1 MNVGK
6 DDEYIADGNVK
17 MVYWFWKMAISQKA
31 KHTHTLGLKSSTL
44 SIYPSEMRTYVH
56 KKTYTQT
63 FIGVLFP
70 IAKCLLKKEKEYII
84 EGKTQFTT
92 SLTESI

>member
-1 MNVGK
+1 
-6 DDEYIADGNVK
+6 
-17 MVYWFWKMAISQKA
+17 
-31 KHTHTLGLKSSTL
+31 
-44 SIYPSEMRTYVH
+44 MRTYVH

-63 FIGVLFP
+63 FKGVLFP
-70 IAKCLLKKEKEYII
+70 IAKTWEQPESLLKKEKEYII